1 MERIT
6 QKEFDEIYEADG
18 HTGLPKCRCCGRID
32 TDTADYYEVYI
43 E

>member
-1 MERIT
+1 MEQIT
-6 QKEFDEIYEADG
+6 QAEFNEMYEADG

-32 TDTADYYEVYI
+32 TDTSLYLEVYI